1 MSALSYKKNDD
12 IESGAL
18 DKMTVYQECQRAF
31 AESPINARKSRK
43 LLAKLIHLLTTGET
57 FSEFEATGLFI
68 AVSKLFPHKD
78 PSLRQI
84 VYLAI
89 KELVPLS
96 NNDVIM
102 VTSSI
107 TRDVQGSS
115 DLIYKP
121 NAIRA
126 LARVI
131 DGSFVQG
138 IERLMKTAIV
148 DRHTSV
154 SSAAL
159 VSAYHL
165 LPIAKD
171 TIRRWAAEVQE
182 AVTSQK
188 NFPAVTLPNYAAG
201 PAVLAPYHALSLLY
215 ELRAHD
221 RMALIKLIQQFSGA
235 SSHLQSPNANV
246 MLIRF
251 IAKAAN
257 DGAHRQQLVALLER
271 YLGHKSDM
279 VALEA
284 AKAVL
289 TLRDVNS
296 KEASTAIESL
306 RPFLVSPRTIA
317 RFAAIRILNRFAM
330 TNPGAVAVCNTEIQ
344 PLITDSNR
352 SIATYAI
359 TALLKTGNEAS
370 VDKLVTQISGFMS
383 DITDEF
389 RIVVIDAVRSLAL
402 KFHAKKSTMLQFF
415 GNTLRND
422 GGSAQYKAAV
432 VAALFDMIRYV
443 PDCRDTALGI
453 LCEFIED
460 CEYTEIVVSVL
471 HTLGQE
477 GPAAANPTVYIRY
490 IYNRIVLENAF
501 IRAAAVSALA
511 KFALVDDA
519 SVKKS
524 VKVLL
529 ERSLEDETD
538 EVRDR
543 AVIALKL
550 LESGDQAQAKAYISP
565 ESRFSL
571 PILEHKLALYVTG
584 SGADFDTPFDMS
596 SVPLI
601 TDQEAREA
609 ALKAHRE
616 TTEATPVV
624 NGGAGRATPASAAAA
639 TSANL
644 ASKSNAHEAAIQRA
658 EKYAAELAAIPDLA
672 AFGTPLKSSLAVA
685 LTESETE
692 FVVTA
697 IKHIFPSH
705 VVLQYDVHN
714 TLPDA
719 QLTNVSVVASIEDDS
734 EELVEEFILPVD
746 ELGPDSHGTVY
757 VALEKTED
765 HLAVASF
772 ENVLKFTLHDINK
785 TTGEVSEDGDEDEY
799 QIENLVVGAGDY
811 LEGGFIGSF
820 DHLWDELAN
829 NEAVDTATLSEYK
842 GLEEA
847 VQFLISQLS
856 LTPLESSDE
865 VTSSSTHTLKL
876 FGKTLTG
883 EKVIVQIKMAAS
895 QRTGVVVQCKAR
907 SGDEEVAELV
917 AGFVGSL

>member
-188 NFPAVTLPNYAAG
+188 NFPAVTLPNYAPG

-235 SSHLQSPNANV
+235 SAHLQSPNANV

-251 IAKAAN
+251 IAKAAAS
-257 DGAHRQQLVALLER
+257 DGAHRQQLVSLLER

-289 TLRDVNS
+289 TLRDVS
-296 KEASTAIESL
+296 PKEASAAIESL
-306 RPFLVSPRTIA
+306 RAFLASPRTIA

-402 KFHAKKSTMLQFF
+402 KFHAKKATMLQFF

-584 SGADFDTPFDMS
+584 SGADFDKPFDMS

-624 NGGAGRATPASAAAA
+624 NGGNSGTPASAAAA
-639 TSANL
+639 TTANL

-772 ENVLKFTLHDINK
+772 ENILKFTLHDINK
-785 TTGEVSEDGDEDEY
+785 TTGEVAEDGDEDEY
-799 QIENLVVGAGDY
+799 QIESLVVGAGDY

-829 NEAVDTATLSEYK
+829 TEAVDTATLSEYK

-847 VQFLISQLS
+847 AQFLISQLS

-865 VTSSSTHTLKL
+865 ITSTSTHTLKL

>member
-31 AESPINARKSRK
+31 AESPINARKCRK

-182 AVTSQK
+182 AVTAQK
-188 NFPAVTLPNYAAG
+188 SFPAVTLPNYAPG

-221 RMALIKLIQQFSGA
+221 RMALIKLIQQFSGHA
-235 SSHLQSPNANV
+235 LTSPNANV

-257 DGAHRQQLVALLER
+257 DGQHRQQLVTLLER

-284 AKAVL
+284 AKSVL
-289 TLRDVNS
+289 TLRDVS
-296 KEASTAIESL
+296 PKEASAAIESL
-306 RPFLVSPRTIA
+306 RAFLASPRTIA

-330 TNPGAVAVCNTEIQ
+330 TNPGAVAVCNAEIQ

-359 TALLKTGNEAS
+359 TALLKTGNESS

-550 LESGDQAQAKAYISP
+550 LEGPPAEAKAYISP

-584 SGADFDTPFDMS
+584 SGADFETPFDMS

-616 TTEATPVV
+616 STEPTPVV
-624 NGGAGRATPASAAAA
+624 NAPAAAA

-658 EKYAAELAAIPDLA
+658 EKLASELAAIPDLA
-672 AFGTPLKSSLAVA
+672 AFGTPLKSSLPVA

-692 FVVTA
+692 FVVSCV
-697 IKHIFPSH
+697 KHVYASH

-719 QLTNVSVVASIEDDS
+719 LLRGVSVVASLEDD
-734 EELVEEFILPVD
+734 ELVEEFILPVD

-757 VALEKTED
+757 VAYEKAED
-765 HLAVASF
+765 ELAVATF
-772 ENVLKFTLHDINK
+772 ENTLKFALHD
-785 TTGEVSEDGDEDEY
+785 VSKAGDVAEDGDEDEY
-799 QIENLVVGAGDY
+799 QIENLVLGAGDY

-820 DHLWDELAN
+820 DHLWDELAG

-847 VQFLISQLS
+847 AGFLIAQLS

-865 VTSSSTHTLKL
+865 VTSASTHTLKL

-907 SGDEEVAELV
+907 SGDEDVAEMV
-917 AGFVGSL
+917 ASFVGSL

>member
-31 AESPINARKSRK
+31 AESPINARKCRK
-43 LLAKLIHLLTTGET
+43 LLAKLIHLLTIGET

-188 NFPAVTLPNYAAG
+188 NFPAVTLPNYAPG

-235 SSHLQSPNANV
+235 SAHLQSPNANV

-289 TLRDVNS
+289 TLRDVS
-296 KEASTAIESL
+296 PKEAASAIESL
-306 RPFLVSPRTIA
+306 RAFLASPRTIA

-330 TNPGAVAVCNTEIQ
+330 TNPGAVAVCNAEIQ

-511 KFALVDDA
+511 KFALVDDT

-624 NGGAGRATPASAAAA
+624 NGGAGGPTPASAAAA
-639 TSANL
+639 TTANL
-644 ASKSNAHEAAIQRA
+644 ASKSNSHEAAIQRA

-719 QLTNVSVVASIEDDS
+719 QLSNVSVVASIEDDS

-772 ENVLKFTLHDINK
+772 ENILKFTLHDINK

-799 QIENLVVGAGDY
+799 QIENLVLGAGDY

-829 NEAVDTATLSEYK
+829 TEAVDTATLSEYK

-865 VTSSSTHTLKL
+865 VTSASTHTLKL